1 MNTSKT
7 FAFFVLIT
15 IPFLVKS
22 QEYDPFTPYSFIKND
37 TNKTILFSCVSFK
50 EGNASAIRYNFRDP
64 VVMKQQN
71 VATRGSYDRQDE
83 YHLLGWR
90 SETVFSY
97 TNVECDAN
105 GVAPNINVTGYKDI
119 DVKHF
124 DVRDFYSDDAH
135 IIWRWDRDATLYYK
149 LTLYSWVP
157 GGDHVYEDGKP
168 YNSNDMCRICKAY
181 KERNSETGEVEMVTN
196 ESRYENADGKV
207 IFYFETKEMAAELI
221 SKIKKYGKATDPYK
235 GDVNPFVFTLDHKT
249 GKTITLKKEDITF
262 HNDTYTDFT
271 FVNDQKLWIVT
282 IDSTLDSQMEI
293 KIPKTT
299 IRSIP
304 IEFIDKG
311 DFEEHYVTDRGNMVE
326 IRFISTN
333 DGVVDTYS
341 FGEFRRGI
349 CRANIGKI
357 DKANGYSGANSVLF
371 YLKDYSAMEELL
383 KKLGKTSIPMEKL

>member
-1 MNTSKT
+1 MKTSKT
-7 FAFFVLIT
+7 FAFLVLIT

-22 QEYDPFTPYSFIKND
+22 QEYDPFAPYTFIKND
-37 TNKTILFSCVSFK
+37 TSKTIQFSCVSFN
-50 EGNASAIRYNFRDP
+50 EGNTASFRFNFRDP
-64 VVMKQQN
+64 VVLKQVN
-71 VATRGSYDRQDE
+71 VSTRGSYERQDE
-83 YHLLGWR
+83 YTLFGWR

-97 TNVECDAN
+97 TTIETNPNA
-105 GVAPNINVTGYKDI
+105 VAPNIQVTGYKDI
-119 DVKHF
+119 EVKQF

-135 IIWRWDRDATLYYK
+135 LVWSWDRGSSLYYK
-149 LTLYSWVP
+149 LTIYSWVP
-157 GGDHVYEDGKP
+157 GGEHVYEDGKP
-168 YNSNDMCRICKAY
+168 YNSNDMYRICKAY
-181 KERNSETGEVEMVTN
+181 KERKSETGDVELVTN
-196 ESRYENADGKV
+196 DSRYENTDGSV
-207 IFYFETKEMAAELI
+207 TLLFEKKEMAEELI
-221 SKIKKYGKATDPYK
+221 KKIKKYGKATDPYK

-249 GKTITLKKEDITF
+249 GKTITLKKEDISF

-299 IRSIP
+299 ILSIP
-304 IEFIDKG
+304 IEFIEKG

-326 IRFISTN
+326 IRFISKN

-371 YLKDYSAMEELL
+371 YLKDVSALEELL

>member
-1 MNTSKT
+1 MNISQSVSL
-7 FAFFVLIT
+7 FLLVAIQFV
-15 IPFLVKS
+15 VNG
-22 QEYDPFTPYSFIKND
+22 QQYDPHAPYSFIKND
-37 TNKTILFSCVSFK
+37 TSKTIQFSCVSFN
-50 EGNASAIRYNFRDP
+50 EGNTASFRFNFRDP
-64 VVMKQQN
+64 VVLKQAN
-71 VATRGSYDRQDE
+71 VSTRGSYERQDE
-83 YHLLGWR
+83 YTLFGWR

-97 TNVECDAN
+97 TTIETNPNA
-105 GVAPNINVTGYKDI
+105 VAPNIQVTGYKDI
-119 DVKHF
+119 EVKQF

-135 IIWRWDRDATLYYK
+135 LVWSWDRGSSLYYK
-149 LTLYSWVP
+149 LTIYSWVP
-157 GGDHVYEDGKP
+157 GGEHVYEDGKP
-168 YNSNDMCRICKAY
+168 YNSNDMYRICKAY
-181 KERNSETGEVEMVTN
+181 KERKSETGDVELVTN
-196 ESRYENADGKV
+196 DSRYENADGKV
-207 IFYFETKEMAAELI
+207 TFYFETKEMAEELI
-221 SKIKKYGKATDPYK
+221 SKIKKYGKATDPYN

-326 IRFISTN
+326 IRLISTAE
-333 DGVVDTYS
+333 GVVDTYS

-371 YLKDYSAMEELL
+371 YLKDVSAQEELL

>member
-1 MNTSKT
+1 MKISQSLSLLILVTIQ
-7 FAFFVLIT
+7 FV
-15 IPFLVKS
+15 VNG
-22 QEYDPFTPYSFIKND
+22 QQYDPFVPYAFIKND
-37 TNKTILFSCVSFK
+37 TSKTIQFSCVSFN
-50 EGNASAIRYNFRDP
+50 EGNTASFRFNFRDP
-64 VVMKQQN
+64 VVLKQVN
-71 VATRGSYDRQDE
+71 VSTRGSYERQDE
-83 YHLLGWR
+83 YTLFGWR

-97 TNVECDAN
+97 TTIETNPNA
-105 GVAPNINVTGYKDI
+105 VAPNIQVTGYKDI
-119 DVKHF
+119 EVKQF

-135 IIWRWDRDATLYYK
+135 LVWSWDRGSSLYYK
-149 LTLYSWVP
+149 LTIYSWVP
-157 GGDHVYEDGKP
+157 GGEHVYEDGKP
-168 YNSNDMCRICKAY
+168 YNSNDMYRICKAY
-181 KERNSETGEVEMVTN
+181 KERKSETGDVELVTN
-196 ESRYENADGKV
+196 DSRYENADGKV
-207 IFYFETKEMAAELI
+207 TFYFETKEMAEELI

-249 GKTITLKKEDITF
+249 GKTITLKKEDISF

-271 FVNDQKLWIVT
+271 FVNDQKLWIIT

-357 DKANGYSGANSVLF
+357 DKANGYSGANSILF
-371 YLKDYSAMEELL
+371 YLKDVSALEELL